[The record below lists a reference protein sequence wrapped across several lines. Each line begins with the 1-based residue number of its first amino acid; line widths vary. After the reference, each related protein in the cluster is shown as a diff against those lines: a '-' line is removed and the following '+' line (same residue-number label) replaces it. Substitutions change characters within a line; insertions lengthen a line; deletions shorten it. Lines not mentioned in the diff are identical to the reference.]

1 MQGKRI
7 GVAITGSFC
16 SFSQVLPVIE
26 RLAREIDPGCFMIV
40 NQVSEVWGQGFSLN
54 RDYSSKQAQQ

>member
-26 RLAREIDPGCFMIV
+26 RLARE
-40 NQVSEVWGQGFSLN
+40 NEVTTILSAAAATTDTRFY
-54 RDYSSKQAQQ
+54 RAEDF